1 MRFIATKTKTES
13 NPIARAVIKNYSPT
27 GSQQQFD
34 LIAAR
39 AYYRAEERGFIPG
52 HELDDWL
59 KAETEINIH
68 GEQS

>member
-1 MRFIATKTKTES
+1 MRFTATKAKTEG
-13 NPIARAVIKNYSPT
+13 NHFAHAVIKSYSPPD
-27 GSQQQFD
+27 SQEQFD

-39 AYYRAEERGFIPG
+39 AYYKAEERGFIPG

-59 KAETEINIH
+59 KAETEINLH